1 MRTTHGEGRT
11 QAAPCQEKPCFGY
24 VPAISATVGD
34 GWTLIEILPG
44 QLGCPLY
51 YILYIKLKLKLKL
64 HLSLPSQVRK
74 SRFSPPIHN
83 SPSSLIPNPL

>member
-1 MRTTHGEGRT
+1 MT
-11 QAAPCQEKPCFGY
+11 QEKPCFGY
-24 VPAISATVGD
+24 VLAISATVRD
-34 GWTLIEILPG
+34 GWTLMKISPG
-44 QLGCPLY
+44 KLGSPLY

-64 HLSLPSQVRK
+64 KLHLSLSSQVRK